1 MNVSKRFGAWML
13 GILLLTMCLMLGAC
27 GGETTAEPTSGS
39 NTTSELEY
47 RVTVVDGAGTPYT
60 TGVIVQFMQN
70 GQKVALQTVDG
81 NGVAAKTLAKGDYTV
96 ELMFTGNA
104 EDYFYEKEGLTL
116 SADQTQLQVVL
127 AQTLKA
133 ETQTLFV
140 SGKEYTAAYVQTGST
155 HVELSTENR
164 NYFLF
169 APSVAGT
176 YQFAVSDPAAQVGY
190 YGAPHFV
197 QEANVAEMVDGGFTM
212 SISTSMIGT
221 GGSGTTVLVLG
232 VDAGEADNC
241 VLTIERIGEPEYNVA
256 EEPWTIYQATVA
268 ISSYKLPEGTNLMS
282 FDLTAPTDTYKL
294 VLNETDGF
302 YHLDSADGPLV
313 LAQIGNTSE
322 ETDHL
327 PPFETILEKQGIR
340 RYFFADNGDFLK
352 KEEYSECVLKYIEN
366 VDEKSGLYP
375 LTADLMYIIQQ
386 QGTQAG
392 WYDTESAGYLF
403 LDQDGNKVIGINNEI
418 SWLFMCRYL

>member
-313 LAQIGNTSE
+313 VMNLGEDGQYL
-322 ETDHL
+322 DC
-327 PPFETILEKQGIR
+327 FKTILDHTGVQ
-340 RYFFADNGDFLK
+340 RYFFDAEGNFQK
-352 KEEYSECVLKYIEN
+352 KESYSECLLEYIACMDEAKGVYPLTEDLKYILQMEGQ
-366 VDEKSGLYP
+366 D
-375 LTADLMYIIQQ
+375 
-386 QGTQAG
+386 AG
-392 WYDTESAGYLF
+392 WFDPDNSLYLF
-403 LDQDGNKVIGINNEI
+403 KDANGINISGINNEI
-418 SWLFMCRYL
+418 SWLFMCFYLDK